1 MKEFLSSDHLITKG
15 EVAALYKEEIEKSD
29 EDNPALMKWAI
40 AVDFCNDLSFKMGL
54 EPCYYYNGKP
64 VDRRKDNANYPTGEG
79 YECRFKNNG
88 WRLPTLLEH
97 INDLKTSDKWEW
109 TTDIGGYNY
118 FDIEEHI
125 IVRDNKGETG
135 SIIDVNYAD
144 PEIKLPFKICRFK

>member
-79 YECRFKNNG
+79 YECRFENNG
-88 WRLPTLLEH
+88 WRLPTLLELV
-97 INDLKTSDKWEW
+97 NDLKTSDKWEW
-109 TTDIGGYNY
+109 TTDIIGGYIY
-118 FDIEEHI
+118 EERI
-125 IVRDNKGETG
+125 IVRDNKGKTG
-135 SIIDVNYAD
+135 SIIDVNHAD
-144 PEIKLPFKICRFK
+144 PEVKLPFKICRFK

>member
-79 YECRFKNNG
+79 YECRFENNG
-88 WRLPTLLEH
+88 WRLPTLLELV
-97 INDLKTSDKWEW
+97 NDLKTSDKWEW
-109 TTDIGGYNY
+109 TTDIIGGYLY
-118 FDIEEHI
+118 EERI

-135 SIIDVNYAD
+135 SIIDVNHAH
-144 PEIKLPFKICRFK
+144 PEVKLPFKICRFK

>member
-118 FDIEEHI
+118 YEARI

-135 SIIDVNYAD
+135 SVIDVNHAD
-144 PEIKLPFKICRFK
+144 PELKLPFKICRFK

>member
-88 WRLPTLLEH
+88 WRLPTLLELV
-97 INDLKTSDKWEW
+97 NDLKTSDKWEW

-118 FDIEEHI
+118 EERI
-125 IVRDNKGETG
+125 IVRDNKVITG
-135 SIIDVNYAD
+135 SIIDVNHAD
-144 PEIKLPFKICRFK
+144 PEEKLPFKICRFK